1 MSWQRMG
8 QESNEGLGG
17 RINVP
22 MNESTCLLPNQLIK
36 ERMARPTAHLRRPP
50 LNPPMGGPKNEEVNM
65 GPYNTI
71 QRSTIQ
77 RHNIIYYYNLLEY
90 NAILYNI
97 MR

>member
-1 MSWQRMG
+1 MNCQRMD
-8 QESNEGLGG
+8 QEPNEGLGG

-71 QRSTIQ
+71 QSITIQ
-77 RHNIIYYYNLLEY
+77 YNE
-90 NAILYNI
+90 I
-97 MR
+97 